1 MNVTKLE
8 NLEGERIKFV
18 ALSLED
24 SVAIH
29 EFASNEDVSRF
40 IGWPLTQTLEETEKY
55 IKKMLNNVEKGSHI
69 YANVIL
75 KETHKLIGTVMFFD
89 FDKVANHAEVGYVFH
104 QDHWGN
110 GYGSEAMKILN
121 DYAFNELKLHKL
133 HARVTSGNIGS
144 CKVLEKN
151 GFELEGTFRDYFYI
165 DNTYYD
171 CICYGKLKY
180 LKA

>member
-55 IKKMLNNVEKGSHI
+55 IKKN
-69 YANVIL
+69 A
-75 KETHKLIGTVMFFD
+75 
-89 FDKVANHAEVGYVFH
+89 
-104 QDHWGN
+104 
-110 GYGSEAMKILN
+110 
-121 DYAFNELKLHKL
+121 
-133 HARVTSGNIGS
+133 
-144 CKVLEKN
+144 
-151 GFELEGTFRDYFYI
+151 
-165 DNTYYD
+165 
-171 CICYGKLKY
+171 
-180 LKA
+180 